1 MKKSTLLRLLFALFA
16 AAAIACAPNP
26 AFAQRGG
33 HGGGGGGS
41 HGGGGGGFHGGG
53 GGGGSF
59 HGGGSFGGGGGHF
72 GGGGHYSGGG
82 RASNSYRGGGFAR
95 APRSGGSYYG
105 HPGGYSGNHTFYNG
119 GHSYGANS
127 MNARRPG
134 VAPPSNVR
142 FGGSSSFRSF
152 GGRSGPSSAF
162 RAPENGWHSFG
173 PAANSSATRGSTSRF
188 GGNPHSPNLTANRP
202 MDPGS
207 RASNSRNWAGQGHS
221 IWAAS
226 PRSGSFSGSAISTNH
241 ALSSIRSS
249 HANSL
254 FASNARFNSSAALHN
269 GMRLGGPLQVHPGT
283 GFRNGFNTIY
293 SSPHPFNQFGNR
305 GFGAIGIGNGGWGRF
320 GNRGWGGFG
329 NRWGGWGCYGCG
341 FGWGW
346 GWGLGW
352 GWGWGSG
359 IGLGWGGYWGP
370 GWGGFWSPGWGGY
383 WGYPYSPGYY
393 NPWYLDGG
401 FYSYPTLDYNLM
413 DSNIPGY
420 TSDDS
425 GDYNNYSNS
434 PNYNQNAPA
443 TQDSANADINSAP
456 PSSTEGSPDN
466 NAPTNNVA
474 ASSPTVLL
482 YMHDGTTITASDYWI
497 ENNEIHYTVDYGTGG
512 TISLNDFDLQRT
524 VDENAKRGV
533 TFTLRPNPDTTTA
546 APDTNPDTTPS
557 PSTAPPQN

>member
-33 HGGGGGGS
+33 HGGGGGG
-41 HGGGGGGFHGGG
+41 FHGGG

-59 HGGGSFGGGGGHF
+59 HGGGSFGGGG
-72 GGGGHYSGGG
+72 HYSGGG
-82 RASNSYRGGGFAR
+82 HASGTYRGGGFAR

-105 HPGGYSGNHTFYNG
+105 HPGGYAGNHTFYNA
-119 GHSYGANS
+119 GHSYGANG

-142 FGGSSSFRSF
+142 FGPSSSFRGF
-152 GGRSGPSSAF
+152 GGRSGPSSAY

-173 PAANSSATRGSTSRF
+173 SPSNSSAVRGSASRF
-188 GGNPHSPNLTANRP
+188 AGGPRSPSLTANRAIDAGP
-202 MDPGS
+202 

-221 IWAAS
+221 VWVTT

-241 ALSSIRSS
+241 ALSSIQSS
-249 HANSL
+249 HSNSL
-254 FASNARFNSSAALHN
+254 FASRTRFNSSAALHN
-269 GMRLGGPLQVHPGT
+269 GMRLGGPLQVHPET
-283 GFRNGFNTIY
+283 GFRSGFATL
-293 SSPHPFNQFGNR
+293 SGSPHPFNQFGYR
-305 GFGAIGIGNGGWGRF
+305 GFGTIGI

-329 NRWGGWGCYGCG
+329 NRGFGFDGFGRRWGGWGCFGCG
-341 FGWGW
+341 FGW

-352 GWGWGSG
+352 GWGSG
-359 IGLGWGGYWGP
+359 IGFGWGGYWGP

-383 WGYPYSPGYY
+383 WGYPYGPSYY
-393 NPWYLDGG
+393 DPWYWNGG

-413 DSNIPGY
+413 DSNVPGY

-425 GDYNNYSNS
+425 ANYNDSSTSLNS
-434 PNYNQNAPA
+434 PGYNQNAPA
-443 TQDSANADINSAP
+443 VQDSGNADASLP
-456 PSSTEGSPDN
+456 PPSTEGSPN
-466 NAPTNNVA
+466 YNAPTNNVA
-474 ASSPTVLL
+474 ASAPTVLL
-482 YMHDGTTITASDYWI
+482 YLHDGTTITASDYWI
-497 ENNEIHYTVDYGTGG
+497 ENNEIHYTVDYGTRG
-512 TISLNDFDLQRT
+512 TISLDDFDLQRT

-546 APDTNPDTTPS
+546 APDANPDTA
-557 PSTAPPQN
+557 PSTSAAPPQN